1 MNTTLPQPWFVF
13 RYNHFDPLWRRCW
26 DRDFHDAGRRFVS
39 YRAIEELW
47 IGEAIANS
55 ADGVSC
61 FMVECSWV
69 LRHYLDRHPE
79 QREVLRQLAAAGRF
93 ELLGSGDNIV
103 DANLIHGE
111 LLVRN
116 LVLGTLWADE
126 VLGVRPTTGWHSD
139 GFGSSAQMPQ
149 IFRQCG
155 FDWIGD
161 LSYARPDQPFWRGL
175 DGSVVYY
182 DTEKRLT
189 FRQATASRIYQKLPP
204 CPACQGA
211 GCPACDRLGFVI
223 GDRAEL
229 TKLPSQP
236 PPGAVGALLL
246 WGEEIQPGRQVAA
259 TVATVTDFAIRQ
271 GIYRDLRPYL
281 ADRLAQVD
289 NPPAELISSKVEN
302 NPSQSGCY
310 VSRIK
315 IKQQHRACEHAL
327 LAAECWDT
335 LLTAGRSHA
344 ALRAA
349 WQQMTLSGFHD
360 SITSSHCDPAYAEL
374 CDLHREV
381 NRATTQIATT
391 ACRQVLT
398 PAATAVTV
406 FNHTSDTASAPATV
420 ELPVTWTGATVTA
433 DGVAL
438 PVYAVATSAGKTRL
452 SFLAESVPALNART
466 YRVAPTAAP
475 FQICNEVIDAA
486 PHPVPTPQTTV
497 ALAPASPPDGA
508 RRAGLASDPASPLG
522 GRGRPRVVPGSGE
535 VKSAPP
541 VTCGAFTAQAGD
553 QGLTDLQVAGL
564 GRVVAV
570 EQFLLGELILEHDVG
585 DPWATRSLDRT
596 RERLGPYTKLR
607 GIERRGDSV
616 VIRYAG
622 RHPSCDDPHKCADP
636 SVTWLTWEQDFIL
649 QLGVPWLEVVTRVEW
664 YTHSRRLRL
673 AFPST
678 SRSDRGIY
686 EIPYGVLDRDR
697 YEGTSINGGNAGGDW
712 PALHWAGVQ
721 TPDHTLAVF
730 NQGTPSY
737 RVEAG
742 VVLVSVLRSPQLP
755 YGLYEPESYV
765 ANNYHGMT
773 DHGTHTF
780 RHAMCLATGDS
791 AVTELTRQAALF
803 NGGLLAEPGQLRAPL
818 PAWEIGA
825 AHTNLAAVKAAEDGR
840 GIILRFVET
849 AGKPEVVRLRPA
861 PHFRRAFRC
870 NLLEDTQSPLPAT
883 AGGFNL
889 SVTPW
894 QIATVRLVTD

>member
-1 MNTTLPQPWFVF
+1 MTIQKPSNTSPESSGQSNRQPWFVF

-79 QREVLRQLAAAGRF
+79 HRATLRELAAAGRF
-93 ELLGSGDNIV
+93 ELLGSGENID

-126 VLGVRPTTGWHSD
+126 ALGVRPTTGWHSD

-155 FDWIGD
+155 YDWMGD
-161 LSYARPDQPFWRGL
+161 LSYSRPDQPFWRGL

-204 CPACQGA
+204 CPACQGR
-211 GCPACDRLGFVI
+211 GCPTCAGQGFVI

-229 TKLPSQP
+229 TKLPAQP
-236 PPGAVGALLL
+236 PPGAAGVLLL

-259 TVATVTDFAIRQ
+259 VVARTQGYSIRQ

-302 NPSQSGCY
+302 NPGQSGCY
-310 VSRIK
+310 VSRIR

-327 LAAECWDT
+327 LVAECWDT
-335 LLTAGRSHA
+335 LLAAGRSHA
-344 ALRAA
+344 ELRDA
-349 WQQMTLSGFHD
+349 WRQMTLSGFHD
-360 SITSSHCDPAYAEL
+360 SITSSHCDQAYDEL
-374 CDLHREV
+374 CDLHRDL
-381 NRATTQIATT
+381 NRVTTQIASK

-398 PAATAVTV
+398 PVTAITV
-406 FNHTSDTASAPATV
+406 FNHTSAAATAPVTV
-420 ELPVTWTGATVTA
+420 ELPEAWAGISVTA
-433 DGVAL
+433 DGESL
-438 PVYAVATSAGKTRL
+438 PVYAVETSDGKTRV
-452 SFLAESVPALNART
+452 SFLAEAVTALNART
-466 YRVAPTAAP
+466 YRVSEAVPLLTT
-475 FQICNEVIDAA
+475 
-486 PHPVPTPQTTV
+486 PVPGPT
-497 ALAPASPPDGA
+497 
-508 RRAGLASDPASPLG
+508 
-522 GRGRPRVVPGSGE
+522 
-535 VKSAPP
+535 
-541 VTCGAFTAQAGD
+541 VTCGGFTASAGEH
-553 QGLTDLQVAGL
+553 GLTDLQVAGL
-564 GRVVAV
+564 GRVADV
-570 EQFLLGELILEHDVG
+570 EQFLVGELILEHDVG

-596 RERLGPYTKLR
+596 RERLAPHTKLR

-636 SVTWLTWEQDFIL
+636 SVTWLLWEQDFIL
-649 QLGVPWLEVVTRVEW
+649 RSGVPWLEVVTRVDW

-678 SRSDRGIY
+678 SRSDRGVY
-686 EIPYGVLDRDR
+686 EIPYGVLARDR

-712 PALHWAGVQ
+712 PAIHWAGVE
-721 TPDHTLAVF
+721 TPGHTFAVF
-730 NQGTPSY
+730 NRGTPSY
-737 RVEAG
+737 RVEGG

-765 ANNYHGMT
+765 ANNFHDMT

-780 RHAMCLATGDS
+780 HHAICVATGDS
-791 AVTELTRQAALF
+791 AITDLTRQAALF
-803 NGGLLAEPGQLRAPL
+803 NGGLLALPGQLRAPL
-818 PAWEIGA
+818 PAWEITAG
-825 AHTNLAAVKAAEDGR
+825 HTNLTAVKVAEDGR
-840 GIILRFVET
+840 GVILRFVEC
-849 AGKPEVVRLRPA
+849 AGESEVVRLTPPA
-861 PHFRRAFRC
+861 GFCRAHVC
-870 NLLEDTQSPLPAT
+870 TLLEQDGGPLRAETGAFSIP
-883 AGGFNL
+883 L
-889 SVTPW
+889 EPW
-894 QIATVRLVTD
+894 KIVTVRLTGESERK